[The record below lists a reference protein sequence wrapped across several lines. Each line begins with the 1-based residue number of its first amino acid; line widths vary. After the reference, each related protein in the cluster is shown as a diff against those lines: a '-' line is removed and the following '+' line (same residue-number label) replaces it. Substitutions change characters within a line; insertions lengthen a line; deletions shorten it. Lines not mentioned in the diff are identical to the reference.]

1 MGDMLNKIS
10 AKFDK
15 ENFKKLNEGMSFSE
29 YIDLVYKNPR
39 LARTAYQYL
48 YDMITSKGTSKI
60 ERYRRTYIRYK
71 FFDDSDTPIFGL
83 DETLHQIVQFFKG
96 AAGGYGPE
104 RRFLLLHGPVGSS
117 KSTILRCIKKGLE
130 KYSLTDEGAWY
141 TFKWV
146 NLPTGKDY
154 GIYTQ
159 AEDESPMHEDPLK
172 LLPPDMRKEVVDELN
187 KILVEMTPEKER
199 TSLYRLSVE
208 GELDPRSKKFMQE
221 LLSRYE
227 GDWGKVV
234 ENHIRVVRKTHSEAD
249 RCGIATFQPKDEKN
263 QDSTELTGD
272 INWGKL
278 PHFGSDS
285 DARCVTG
292 DTLISTDRGF
302 VRISELLDG
311 QTAEPE
317 MFLPLSAKVSSLG
330 GETDA
335 VNVYFGGMKDVHKV
349 ITKFGYSI
357 TSTGNHKLLTLTE
370 DGIKWKKVN
379 DLETGDYVALGRG
392 CSTFSD
398 KDAELNPIEFK
409 EYGNERNKPT
419 FPTKITPELGYFFGL
434 WIGDGHY
441 SINKENAH
449 YEFGWTQK
457 EPDRLESFKRMF
469 KENFSLEFNETPH
482 NNTTVLR
489 ISSRK
494 LVEWLH
500 KSAGLRGKS
509 STKKIP
515 DCILKSTKETIVAC
529 LRGLWETDGN
539 IRSNHGSNTAFFC
552 TNSFELASQVQRLLL
567 SFGIVSSLQKA
578 VSDMYSVLVYG
589 KNVNLLCEL
598 IPQLKGR
605 FTTGQLAELKS
616 APNADI
622 LPNIKPLMVAIYKK
636 FMAKLPNDS
645 EIKNRLKKRYGGN
658 LFDSRKKNVSYETLN
673 DFLSDFAFDKE
684 DLDYIRLKEIQ
695 DANHVWMPVQE
706 VISCGRKEVF
716 DLYVP
721 ETNAY
726 WADGFVSHNSFNFDG
741 EFCVGNR
748 GLVEF
753 IEVLKLA
760 KEFLYDLLGASQE
773 KQIKPKKFP
782 QVAVDTVLV
791 GHTNSPEFIRLK
803 SDQTMEAL
811 RDRTVKID
819 VPYLLRWSDEL
830 KVLENQYSGDRIKQH
845 IAPHTLEIAALWS
858 VLTRLQ
864 DDKDGKISL
873 VEKAKLYDGRSLPG
887 WTEDSVKEMR
897 DKYPDEG
904 MIGISCRYTQDK
916 ISNCLSSHYDYINFF
931 MVLNELKAGIDHQS
945 LLNNQEDKSRYV
957 ACIDL
962 AKKELDE
969 ILKTEVQKALVG
981 DEHAIERLCGNYID
995 NVMAYINGTKIKNP
1009 FTEQDQEPDERL
1021 MRSIEEKIDIPE
1033 VGADDFRR
1041 MLAGFIGHLAHSG
1054 KQFKWDSNP
1063 QLKKALEAKLFE
1075 DTKDHIKLSALNIKG
1090 ATVVDKEIQEK
1101 IDAVKKRLISQ
1112 YGYNEQSATDVLEYI
1127 SSIFARGDVSED

>member
-1 MGDMLNKIS
+1 MSDMLKKIS

-48 YDMITSKGTSKI
+48 YDMIKSKGTSKV

-130 KYSLTDEGAWY
+130 KYSLTDDGAWY

-146 NLPTGKDY
+146 NLPTGKDD

-159 AEDESPMHEDPLK
+159 SEDESPMHEDPLK
-172 LLPPDMRKEVVDELN
+172 LLPPEMRREVVDELN
-187 KILVEMTPEKER
+187 DILVGMTPEKER
-199 TSLYRLSVE
+199 TSLYRLSVD

-221 LLSRYE
+221 LLTRYD

-234 ENHIRVVRKTHSEAD
+234 ENHIRVVRKVHSEAD

-278 PHFGSDS
+278 PHFGTDS
-285 DARCVTG
+285 DPR
-292 DTLISTDRGF
+292 
-302 VRISELLDG
+302 
-311 QTAEPE
+311 
-317 MFLPLSAKVSSLG
+317 
-330 GETDA
+330 
-335 VNVYFGGMKDVHKV
+335 
-349 ITKFGYSI
+349 
-357 TSTGNHKLLTLTE
+357 
-370 DGIKWKKVN
+370 
-379 DLETGDYVALGRG
+379 
-392 CSTFSD
+392 
-398 KDAELNPIEFK
+398 
-409 EYGNERNKPT
+409 
-419 FPTKITPELGYFFGL
+419 
-434 WIGDGHY
+434 
-441 SINKENAH
+441 
-449 YEFGWTQK
+449 
-457 EPDRLESFKRMF
+457 
-469 KENFSLEFNETPH
+469 
-482 NNTTVLR
+482 
-489 ISSRK
+489 
-494 LVEWLH
+494 
-500 KSAGLRGKS
+500 
-509 STKKIP
+509 
-515 DCILKSTKETIVAC
+515 
-529 LRGLWETDGN
+529 
-539 IRSNHGSNTAFFC
+539 
-552 TNSFELASQVQRLLL
+552 
-567 SFGIVSSLQKA
+567 
-578 VSDMYSVLVYG
+578 
-589 KNVNLLCEL
+589 
-598 IPQLKGR
+598 
-605 FTTGQLAELKS
+605 
-616 APNADI
+616 
-622 LPNIKPLMVAIYKK
+622 
-636 FMAKLPNDS
+636 
-645 EIKNRLKKRYGGN
+645 
-658 LFDSRKKNVSYETLN
+658 
-673 DFLSDFAFDKE
+673 
-684 DLDYIRLKEIQ
+684 
-695 DANHVWMPVQE
+695 
-706 VISCGRKEVF
+706 
-716 DLYVP
+716 
-721 ETNAY
+721 
-726 WADGFVSHNSFNFDG
+726 SFNFDG
-741 EFCVGNR
+741 EFCFPAETPVRMADGSEKNIEEICVGDEVVTHSGKCRKVVDTMSRTYTGRMVTLNVSHFPFPLTMTEDHPVAVIESSQNWRWMPGKLVWKKAKYLTNEDRVLIGWSKKSEDKTIDLSVYLDDFVSALVDGVEKVRIPTGEKKNAINR
-748 GLVEF
+748 FVAVTHSLARLFGLYLAEGCCTSKKVVFNLSHKEQNLASEIICLVNSIFGVNATQRLVNKNKTGRIVEINNINLVKVFKSILPGLAGTKRIPPMFMCASESIKMGFLSGWLDGDGHKKVKKHKNGKYSVSISGVTISEKMSKDISVMFLSSGMVSSVYTRPEFANHKKAYIVGASGEKTSSMFQELYDEAKKSGIRFHKSDSKRTEFGYARKVKSIQFSEVVDLEVFDIEVEEDHSFLANDIVVHNCVGSRGIVEF

-782 QVAVDTVLV
+782 QIAVDTVLV
-791 GHTNSPEFIRLK
+791 GHTNSPEFLRLK

-819 VPYLLRWSDEL
+819 VPYLLRWGDEL
-830 KVLENQYSGDRIKQH
+830 KVLESQYSGDRIKQH

-873 VEKAKLYDGRSLPG
+873 VEKAKLYDGKSLPG

-945 LLNNQEDKSRYV
+945 LLNNQEDKARYV

-1041 MLAGFIGHLAHSG
+1041 MLAGFIGHLAHGG